1 MPFSIIRN
9 DIIKIK
15 VDAIVNSANEKLQK
29 GGGVCGAIFAAAGDG
44 LEMECN
50 KIGYCST
57 GEAVIT
63 NGYNLPSKYIIHT
76 PGPVWKDGS
85 SKEIGLLYNSYM
97 NSMKL
102 AQEYNCETI
111 AFPLILS
118 GIYGFPKDIAL
129 TTAMSAINDFLR
141 NNELIIYLVIYD
153 AEDAESFSISN
164 SKYRNIKRYI
174 DDNYVIK
181 HSFKRL
187 RKESHINEFHYAA
200 PTPISSTPRSSVIKT
215 KRKLDELVSQ
225 LDETF
230 SQMLLRLIDEKG
242 LTDVQ
247 TYKKANID
255 RRLFSKIRSNTNYK
269 PSKNT
274 TISFAIALNLNI
286 DETLDLLC
294 KAGYTLSN
302 SSKFDV
308 IIKYFIEDKNYN
320 IYEINEALFVFEQ
333 ALLGA

>member
-1 MPFSIIRN
+1 
-9 DIIKIK
+9 
-15 VDAIVNSANEKLQK
+15 
-29 GGGVCGAIFAAAGDG
+29 
-44 LEMECN
+44 
-50 KIGYCST
+50 
-57 GEAVIT
+57 
-63 NGYNLPSKYIIHT
+63 
-76 PGPVWKDGS
+76 
-85 SKEIGLLYNSYM
+85 
-97 NSMKL
+97 MKL
-102 AQEYNCETI
+102 AQEYNCESI
-111 AFPLILS
+111 AFPLISS
-118 GIYGFPKDIAL
+118 GIYGFPKDIAI

-141 NNELIIYLVIYD
+141 NDELLINLVIYD
-153 AEDAESFSISN
+153 KESFSISN

-174 DDNYVIK
+174 NDNYVIN

-187 RKESHINEFHYAA
+187 RKEPQLDKCHYAA
-200 PTPISSTPRSSVIKT
+200 PTPISATPQASVIKT

-255 RRLFSKIRSNTNYK
+255 RKLFSKIRSNIDYK

-274 TISFAIALNLNI
+274 ALSFAIALNLNI

-308 IIKYFIEDKNYN
+308 IVKYFIEDKNYN

-333 ALLGA
+333 TLLGA